1 MNLTYVLLFDTARVK
16 CRAGSIK
23 RSSRLSVDLSV
34 SQSHSQQSWPA
45 GFLLSALQA
54 GDIDRQRRTLEP
66 RTSCRRARQQHV
78 RLSTA
83 LDQRQMHAIHT
94 C

>member
-1 MNLTYVLLFDTARVK
+1 MNLTYVLLFDTDRVK

-23 RSSRLSVDLSV
+23 RSSRLSV

-78 RLSTA
+78 RRSTA